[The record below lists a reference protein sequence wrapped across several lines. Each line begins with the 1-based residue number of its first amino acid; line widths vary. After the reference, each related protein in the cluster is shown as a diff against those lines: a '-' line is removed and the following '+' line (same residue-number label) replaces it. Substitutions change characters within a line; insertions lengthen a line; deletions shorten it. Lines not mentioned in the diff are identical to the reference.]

1 MPPLGMGPLDHIH
14 QKLQGAGQNGTSTN
28 TNSSAGVLTPDREW
42 VPSAWG
48 YDRETF
54 DPDRELDD
62 DEEEMKRGRTKLV
75 VDGGTSCCQSPFY
88 FALTIDADRIHSLID
103 FRFKAKP
110 LATEHDD
117 ESNDSGRDEQQRFS
131 TSLTWATF

>member
-1 MPPLGMGPLDHIH
+1 
-14 QKLQGAGQNGTSTN
+14 LQGAGQNGTSTN

-75 VDGGTSCCQSPFY
+75 VDGGTSCC
-88 FALTIDADRIHSLID
+88 
-103 FRFKAKP
+103 
-110 LATEHDD
+110 
-117 ESNDSGRDEQQRFS
+117 
-131 TSLTWATF
+131 